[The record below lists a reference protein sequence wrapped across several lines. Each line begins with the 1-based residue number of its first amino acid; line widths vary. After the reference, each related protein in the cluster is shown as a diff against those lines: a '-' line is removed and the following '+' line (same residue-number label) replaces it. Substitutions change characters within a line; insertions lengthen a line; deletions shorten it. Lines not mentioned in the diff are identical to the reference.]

1 MKTIPGKNQIRCSA
15 QARFNKGMGTVD
27 PQPSG
32 PNAMR
37 TREPAVPAPSTGSM
51 RPCWLTEWELTYE
64 LHKLW
69 SYEQLIF
76 NLRSSKTGL

>member
-1 MKTIPGKNQIRCSA
+1 MKTIPGRNQTRCSA

-27 PQPSG
+27 PQSRAA
-32 PNAMR
+32 NAMR
-37 TREPAVPAPSTGSM
+37 TRGPAVPAPSTCPM

-69 SYEQLIF
+69 RYEQLIVD
-76 NLRSSKTGL
+76 LRTPKAKL